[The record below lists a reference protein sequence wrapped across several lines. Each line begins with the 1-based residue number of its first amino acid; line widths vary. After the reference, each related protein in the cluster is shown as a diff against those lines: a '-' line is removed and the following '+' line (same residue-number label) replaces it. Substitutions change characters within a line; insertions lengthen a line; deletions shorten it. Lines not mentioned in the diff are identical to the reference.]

1 MLQRVF
7 EAPLETVNIA
17 FPQDGGFKRVKI
29 DSGTRVLNTDRGS
42 SHSHLLR
49 IKSGLNSGL
58 GSDPHHLLVF
68 ALFSFLLPLSLTSF

>member
-29 DSGTRVLNTDRGS
+29 D
-42 SHSHLLR
+42 
-49 IKSGLNSGL
+49 
-58 GSDPHHLLVF
+58 
-68 ALFSFLLPLSLTSF
+68 FLLALEC